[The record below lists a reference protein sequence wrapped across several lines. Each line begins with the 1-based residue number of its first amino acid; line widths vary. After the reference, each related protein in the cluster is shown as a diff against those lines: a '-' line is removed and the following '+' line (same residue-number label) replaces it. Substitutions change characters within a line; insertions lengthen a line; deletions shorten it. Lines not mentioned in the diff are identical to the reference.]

1 MIERDPPVVKN
12 ELVRLIE
19 FPANPENAT
28 ADQRRFQ
35 FRQHELGT
43 ITKAGAR
50 G

>member
-28 ADQRRFQ
+28 ADGARRFQ
-35 FRQHELGT
+35 FPPQRVGHD
-43 ITKAGAR
+43 
-50 G
+50 